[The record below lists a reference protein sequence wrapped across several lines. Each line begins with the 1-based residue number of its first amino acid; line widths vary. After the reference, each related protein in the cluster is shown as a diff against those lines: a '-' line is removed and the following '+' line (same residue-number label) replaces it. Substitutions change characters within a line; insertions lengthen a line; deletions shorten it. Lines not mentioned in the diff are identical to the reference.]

1 MHAQVDKL
9 WSVAPVYYFW
19 HFALHDQLK
28 TRGVPVNV
36 RLLAMS
42 TLASVWGIRLT
53 LNFARKGGY
62 RWMDEDYRCGQ
73 GLSCLAPAGHGQGH
87 TQTASGAL
95 HQQYASSSG
104 RGWATSGYKRCAPS
118 ISHGWAASVPAML
131 SAQL

>member
-73 GLSCLAPAGHGQGH
+73 GLAAWPQQATQAGIH
-87 TQTASGAL
+87 TWPPPPAL
-95 HQQYASSSG
+95 HQQYASSPGQRS
-104 RGWATSGYKRCAPS
+104 CAPS
-118 ISHGWAASVPAML
+118 FSHGATSVPAML
-131 SAQL
+131 SARL